1 MIDITLLNFA
11 EGEGVQ
17 GAPDLL
23 REMYAQIF
31 SGDRNW
37 HYFWEGPHVSLR
49 VPETLLNDV
58 HDFLGKAE
66 VEYQVEGK
74 YEDNIKITAK
84 HQAQF
89 ERLFNV
95 YSTLSFE
102 MDEKD
107 FWDVLDRVCHCF
119 LNNARTMLADEDPDF
134 HQWVGRMGP
143 DIWEAMCLSKT
154 AAERSLINGWM
165 RGQVAERDRIMSD
178 MERVTGEEEGA

>member
-23 REMYAQIF
+23 REKYAQIF

-37 HYFWEGPHVSLR
+37 HYSWEGPHVSLR

-74 YEDNIKITAK
+74 SEDNIKITGCSSDIK
-84 HQAQF
+84 KILTISNFQK
-89 ERLFNV
+89 LF
-95 YSTLSFE
+95 
-102 MDEKD
+102 
-107 FWDVLDRVCHCF
+107 
-119 LNNARTMLADEDPDF
+119 
-134 HQWVGRMGP
+134 
-143 DIWEAMCLSKT
+143 DI
-154 AAERSLINGWM
+154 
-165 RGQVAERDRIMSD
+165 Q
-178 MERVTGEEEGA
+178 